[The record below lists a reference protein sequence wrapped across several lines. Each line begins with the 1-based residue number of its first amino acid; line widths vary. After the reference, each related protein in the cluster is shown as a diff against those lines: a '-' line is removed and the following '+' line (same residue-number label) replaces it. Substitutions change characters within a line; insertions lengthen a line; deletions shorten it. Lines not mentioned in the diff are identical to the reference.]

1 MLIKP
6 GVCILCKQ
14 CLPYCPMSCIF
25 EGPDSMAIDQDE
37 CVECGICL
45 RNANCPADA
54 FQEPELKMPRYV
66 RKAFSDPFGKHENTE
81 YKHTGRGTEE
91 IKTNDV
97 TGIVHSQDRVAVALE
112 MGRPSIGARFRDVEV
127 ITKVVSKF
135 DVEFEKTNPVTSFII
150 DKKTGQVD
158 PEILNEKVLS
168 CIIEFG
174 ASADDLQQILG
185 AVKEAARNV
194 QTVFSVGVI
203 CKIDENNKTA
213 VEDNLIKNGYKIDRA
228 SSKTNLG
235 LGRPRYE
242 DRVKEGLTK

>member
-6 GVCILCKQ
+6 DVCILCKQ
-14 CLPYCPMSCIF
+14 CLPYCPMSCIY
-25 EGPDSMAIDQDE
+25 EGSDSMEIDQDE

-45 RNANCPADA
+45 RNANCPTDA
-54 FQEPELKMPRYV
+54 FQEPELNMPRYV

-81 YKHTGRGTEE
+81 FKHTGRGTEE

-97 TGIVHSQDRVAVALE
+97 TGIVHSQDRVAVAIE
-112 MGRPSIGARFRDVEV
+112 MGRPSIGARFRDVEA

-135 DVEFEKTNPVTSFII
+135 DIEFEKSNPVTSYII
-150 DKKTGQVD
+150 NKKTGQVD
-158 PEILNEKVLS
+158 PQIINEKVLS

-174 ASADDLQQILG
+174 ASTDDLQQILY
-185 AVKEAARNV
+185 AVKEASRNLH
-194 QTVFSVGVI
+194 TVFSVGVI

-213 VEDNLIKNGYKIDRA
+213 VEDTLSKNGYDIHQA
-228 SSKTNLG
+228 SSKTNVG

-242 DRVKEGLTK
+242 DRVNGGLTI

>member
-14 CLPYCPMSCIF
+14 CLSYCPMSCIY
-25 EGPDSMAIDQDE
+25 EGPDSMEIDQDE

-45 RNANCPADA
+45 RNANCPTGA
-54 FQEPELKMPRYV
+54 FEEPELKMPRYV

-97 TGIVHSQDRVAVALE
+97 TGIVHSQDRVVVALE

-135 DVEFEKTNPVTSFII
+135 DIEFEKSNPVTSYII
-150 DKKTGQVD
+150 NKKTGEVD

-174 ASADDLQQILG
+174 VRTNDLQQILD
-185 AVKEAARNV
+185 AVKEAASNLH
-194 QTVFSVGVI
+194 TVFSVCVI
-203 CKIDENNKTA
+203 CKIDENNKTV
-213 VEDNLIKNGYKIDRA
+213 VEDTIIKKGYEIHRA
-228 SSKTNLG
+228 SSKTNVG

-242 DRVKEGLTK
+242 DRVKEGLTI